1 MSTATATHVLD
12 AEFLASKHKAGLI
25 FDDYVATAKPEKQEA
40 WRAVHAQVELT
51 ESQKDLIKSF
61 TREMKILVTSGTW
74 CGDCVQQCPLLARI
88 AEQSDLID
96 LRFVDRDE
104 HADLSQRIMINQGL
118 RVPTAVFMA
127 EDFEFIGL
135 LGDRTLTRY
144 RAIAAQQLGVS
155 CPLPGAPVPTD
166 ELRATTQEWLNE
178 IERLQLLLRLS
189 PRLRQKH
196 GD

>member
-1 MSTATATHVLD
+1 MNATTTQPILD
-12 AEFLASKHKAGLI
+12 AEFLANKHTAGLK
-25 FDDYVATAKPEKQEA
+25 FKAYVETAKPDKQDA
-40 WRAVHAQVELT
+40 WRAVYDQIELT
-51 ESQKDLIKSF
+51 EPQRELIGTF
-61 TREMKILVTSGTW
+61 TRRMKIVVSSGVW

-88 AEQSDLID
+88 AESSDLID

-104 HADLSQRIMINQGL
+104 HADLSQRIMICGGL

-135 LGDRTLTRY
+135 FGDRTLTRY
-144 RAIAAQQLGVS
+144 RAMAAQQLGAN
-155 CPLPGAPVPTD
+155 CPLPGAPIPTD
-166 ELRATTQEWLNE
+166 ELRATLQDWLNE

>member
-1 MSTATATHVLD
+1 MSTVTTPPVLD
-12 AEFLASKHKAGLI
+12 AEFLASKHNAGLS
-25 FDDYVATAKPEKQEA
+25 FDEYVSTAKPDKQEA
-40 WRAVHAQVELT
+40 WRAVYDQVELT
-51 ESQKDLIKSF
+51 EPHKTLIASF
-61 TREMKILVTSGTW
+61 TREMKILVSSGVW

-88 AEQSDLID
+88 AEASDLID

-104 HADLSQRIMINQGL
+104 HADLSQRIMLCQGL

-127 EDFEFIGL
+127 EDYEFIGL
-135 LGDRTLTRY
+135 FGDRTLTRC
-144 RAIAAQQLGVS
+144 RSMAAQQLGAN
-155 CPLPGAPVPTD
+155 CPLPGAPIPTD
-166 ELRATTQEWLNE
+166 ELRATLGDWLNE